1 VNDRADGDVVE
12 TRQGESGLHL
22 DQRPSPGIAVVLDQK
37 TAATSTTPDVVN
49 VLQTLYRASRQKKC
63 AHIYLHS
70 MIAGMVPVG
79 C

>member
-22 DQRPSPGIAVVLDQK
+22 DQRPSPGIPVVLDQK
-37 TAATSTTPDVVN
+37 SAAKSATPDVVN
-49 VLQTLYRASRQKKC
+49 VLRTLYRASRQKKR